1 MKKFKDGSIGQ
12 AIEAVREGAKVRR
25 SGWGDGSLRY
35 VFLQRGAQLEA
46 IADDGEVMP
55 VRLADHLMMR
65 LADGVT
71 FEPYAPTS
79 SDLLASDWE
88 STTMVGIDWD
98 AWDEFG
104 QMGEPL

>member
-1 MKKFKDGSIGQ
+1 MKMRGGTFGQ
-12 AIEAVREGAKVRR
+12 AVEAAKTGSRVRR
-25 SGWGDGSLRY
+25 SGWGDGDLRY

-46 IADDGEVMP
+46 IADDGEVRP
-55 VRLADHLMMR
+55 VNLADNLMLRMG
-65 LADGVT
+65 DGVT
-71 FEPYAPTS
+71 FEPYMPTA
-79 SDLLASDWE
+79 SDLLANDWE